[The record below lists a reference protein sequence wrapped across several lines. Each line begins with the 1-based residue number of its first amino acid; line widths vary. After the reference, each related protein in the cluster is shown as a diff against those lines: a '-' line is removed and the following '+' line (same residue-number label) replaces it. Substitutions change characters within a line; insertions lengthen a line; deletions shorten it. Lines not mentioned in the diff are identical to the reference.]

1 MRIEIES
8 PWPYACHEIISPVLP
23 SSPPMYVL
31 QNQQKKKHDQQIAWL
46 VRKGKNRDIEEQKI
60 VNIPDRSNEG
70 WRGAPGLY
78 NLRARTRNIP
88 NPKHQPDQ
96 ISVGSISIRHQSTD
110 RPQFHA
116 SSLPEHNRVSL
127 SELGEATWQPE
138 RKRSRPRRFLFLNGS
153 PWCSIFVLPGR
164 GLSMILKKAQK
175 MIIVSSLV

>member
-116 SSLPEHNRVSL
+116 SSLLEHKSCQ
-127 SELGEATWQPE
+127 SWAKQHGEPE
-138 RKRSRPRRFLFLNGS
+138 RKRSRRRRFLFLNGS

-164 GLSMILKKAQK
+164 GLSMILKRHKK
-175 MIIVSSLV
+175 WL